1 MNKIHIPTVPLLK
14 FYANAL
20 RILKN
25 PLSFHRENFEK
36 LGDTWRLNIG
46 RGDPVVFSRDPGFA
60 QYVLQ
65 KNHKN
70 YTKTTIQTRDMA
82 KYLGKGLLTSEGEH
96 WKKQRK
102 LIQPAFH
109 KKQLIQILDSIHS
122 AIKTEISKIEV
133 DKYVDIFPVFNDLA
147 FQTVVKSLFSSAVGE
162 KEISRLQFITEAAQ
176 KMLVKELRQ
185 PYLNNWILRKRNVQK
200 HIDLTEEAR
209 VMLRKIV
216 ATRKSGGT
224 RENDLLDMLLDAR
237 YEDGTAMEDEQLID
251 EILILFTAGHET
263 TSNSL
268 TFTAQ
273 LLARHPDSQ
282 AKIFAEINRAEKETT
297 GPFEF
302 IQKCD
307 YIKQV
312 VEESMRLYPPA
323 YFIDRVNI
331 DEDEYD
337 GKIVPKGTSLLFSM
351 YEIHRHEDYWD
362 EPESF
367 KPERFEDSK
376 GSTAAYFPFGAGP
389 RMCIGN
395 NFAMYEMILAV
406 AELVKHFEISS
417 SNTPIKIRPLITLKP
432 KKAILKFTKR

>member
-1 MNKIHIPTVPLLK
+1 MKKIHIPTVPLLK
-14 FYANAL
+14 FYVNAL

-36 LGDTWRLNIG
+36 LGDTFRLNIG

-65 KNHKN
+65 KNNKN
-70 YTKTTIQTRDMA
+70 YSKTTIQTRDMA

-96 WKKQRK
+96 WKKQRR

-109 KKQLIQILDSIHS
+109 KKQLLQIMDSIN
-122 AIKTEISKIEV
+122 AAVKTEIGKIEV
-133 DKYVDIFPVFNDLA
+133 GKFVDIFPVFNDLA

-162 KEISRLQFITEAAQ
+162 KEISRLQYITEAAQ

-185 PYLNNWILRKRNVQK
+185 PYLNGWFLRKRNVEK
-200 HIDLTEEAR
+200 HIGLTEEAR

-216 ATRKSGGT
+216 AKRKSSGK
-224 RENDLLDMLLDAR
+224 REDDLLDMLLDAR

-273 LLARHPDSQ
+273 LLARDSGSQ
-282 AKIFAEINRAEKETT
+282 VKIFSEINKAEKETS
-297 GPFEF
+297 GLFEF
-302 IQKCD
+302 IQACS
-307 YIKQV
+307 YAKQV

-331 DEDEYD
+331 EEDEFN
-337 GKIVPKGTSLLFSM
+337 GMIIPKGTSLLFSM
-351 YEIHRHEDYWD
+351 YEIHRHRDFWEDA
-362 EPESF
+362 ESF
-367 KPERFEDSK
+367 KPERFQDAKNSV
-376 GSTAAYFPFGAGP
+376 AAYYPFGAGP

-406 AELVKHFEISS
+406 VELVERYKITSEE
-417 SNTPIKIRPLITLKP
+417 TPIKIKPLITLKP
-432 KKAILKFTKR
+432 KEAILKFELR